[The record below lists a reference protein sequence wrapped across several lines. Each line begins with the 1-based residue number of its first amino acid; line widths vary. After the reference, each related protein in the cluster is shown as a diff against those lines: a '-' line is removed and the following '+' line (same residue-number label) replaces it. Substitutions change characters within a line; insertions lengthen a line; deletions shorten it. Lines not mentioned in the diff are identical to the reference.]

1 MVFWYHCVKEENGNR
16 TVTVQTESESG
27 GHFTRLNCHLPLLF
41 FTLFMLYVN
50 KCKTHILIIAYELSG
65 LWFIRIVLNELVD
78 LFTLI
83 FLQVKLVQ
91 DFELKPNS
99 CRADDILIGLEI
111 LCVQ

>member
-27 GHFTRLNCHLPLLF
+27 GHFKTRLNCHLPLLF

-50 KCKTHILIIAYELSG
+50 KCKTHIPIIAYELSG

-91 DFELKPNS
+91 D
-99 CRADDILIGLEI
+99 
-111 LCVQ
+111 